1 MVMLFPGH
9 GLQNAPLL
17 ASGACSVVELKN
29 IAMGMQTQANI
40 HGVFN
45 AYFLASEQTSIFER
59 RPAPDT
65 SRHPY

>member
-1 MVMLFPGH
+1 L
-9 GLQNAPLL
+9 
-17 ASGACSVVELKN
+17 EN
-29 IAMGMQTQANI
+29 IAMGMQTQANV

-45 AYFLASEQTSIFER
+45 AYFLAAEKTSIFER

>member
-9 GLQNAPLL
+9 GLHNAPSL
-17 ASGACSVVELKN
+17 APGACFVVELEN
-29 IAMGMQTQANI
+29 IAMGMQTQANV

-45 AYFLASEQTSIFER
+45 AYFLAAEKTSIFER